1 MNEQAV
7 IRAAELLAKRAELR
21 KELNRQRK
29 LYEDW
34 YNNIQTNVSE
44 IQDIQRELLS
54 LGYTGL

>member
-1 MNEQAV
+1 MDENAV

-29 LYEDW
+29 LYDDW
-34 YNNIQTNVSE
+34 YDNIKTSVWE